1 MSTVLIKQAVRF
13 VIVGIAATAIPYGVY
28 LLLRKWMGENI
39 AFTIGYVIS
48 FIFNYLLTS
57 LFTFKKKANLKNGI
71 GFSFA
76 HLINYS
82 LQIGLLNLFLWL
94 GINAKICPIPVYCI
108 AVPLNFVM
116 VKFVF
121 TKIKRYESK

>member
-13 VIVGIAATAIPYGVY
+13 VIVGIAATAIHYGVY

-71 GFSFA
+71 GFSF
-76 HLINYS
+76 IY
-82 LQIGLLNLFLWL
+82 
-94 GINAKICPIPVYCI
+94 
-108 AVPLNFVM
+108 
-116 VKFVF
+116 
-121 TKIKRYESK
+121 